1 MPIPAA
7 TLVLAIPL
15 RRTELQLQLDGAM
28 QGSNIR
34 HYAAYL
40 RDPFLKHDSIEP
52 INDDSTPIY
61 SARPIARPSK
71 AAQPAARGCWRS
83 RRGMSSSRREP

>member
-7 TLVLAIPL
+7 TLVLPIPL

-52 INDDSTPIY
+52 INDDSDTYLLCPSHRAPID
-61 SARPIARPSK
+61 SGTAG
-71 AAQPAARGCWRS
+71 RGCWRS
-83 RRGMSSSRREP
+83 RRGMSFSRREP